1 MDILQLS
8 KEYQAKA
15 EENARL
21 LEEKVKVTEQQNIQ
35 LTQAKQDADIARHEA
50 LAANESKGKFLAHMS
65 SPYNREG
72 ISWSTSTSS
81 LIFLSSARCEVILAR
96 S

>member
-1 MDILQLS
+1 MTVFSIMMTVIHILQLS

-50 LAANESKGKFLAHMS
+50 LAANESKGKFF
-65 SPYNREG
+65 
-72 ISWSTSTSS
+72 STY
-81 LIFLSSARCEVILAR
+81 VP
-96 S
+96 